1 MRGIHRVCLALVFMA
16 TLAGTAFAEGPV
28 VQFDSLEAGA
38 INEWPLGTLAEYY
51 ITGIGAGVQGTF
63 AFGFDPNVRAS
74 AGLEYSYG
82 LSRTAWVDAFNELG
96 ITVAAS
102 YLIELLPQLELAPEL
117 ALGVLMHFVSGDVD
131 RDGVT
136 SITVFT
142 DSYFRLAPKLYWR
155 FTDTLSAFFAPRF
168 SVFTQT
174 GATGLL
180 FGAQAGVRINFDG
193 GVE

>member
-1 MRGIHRVCLALVFMA
+1 MA
-16 TLAGTAFAEGPV
+16 TFAGTAFAEGPV
-28 VQFDSLEAGA
+28 VRFDSLEAGV
-38 INEWPLGTLAEYY
+38 INEWPLGTLADFY

-63 AFGFDPNVRAS
+63 AFGSVPNLRAS
-74 AGLEYSYG
+74 VGLEYAYG
-82 LSRTAWVDAFNELG
+82 LSQTVWVDAFNELG
-96 ITVAAS
+96 VTVAAS
-102 YLIELLPQLELAPEL
+102 YLIELLPRLELAPEL
-117 ALGVLMHFVSGDVD
+117 ALGILMHIVSGDVD
-131 RDGVT
+131 RDGTT
-136 SITVFT
+136 STAVFT

-155 FTDTLSAFFAPRF
+155 FTGTLSAFLAPRF